1 MCKNSNMQYVNVL
14 ESIKKLLTVNISHL
28 DRKFKQRF
36 DEFVNQLILTRNEMR
51 QDKFN
56 AIINKINNKFI
67 SNVELHE

>member
-1 MCKNSNMQYVNVL
+1 MQYANVL